1 MEWRSIHS
9 NSQRCTLP
17 HAGCTL
23 FVAEG
28 QARHAAHLNV
38 FWHWNHWDLNG
49 PNLMPQRHAQRFS
62 TFQHCSVACWGI
74 FRQCRLFACNVCG
87 KCSLRCNVWTCL
99 WEAYLEHFSRTN
111 YPNTFAGNAE
121 MTLDTMSAE
130 AFFKNSL
137 SHFSFCVSQ
146 HVDIYVRKGQAHRS
160 VRLKRVSCEWLDTKP
175 RHGYVGNLELQKC
188 SKQSKRELKDQI
200 INVIN
205 SLKLPRTGTYN
216 QLASKSLDWY

>member
-160 VRLKRVSCEWLDTKP
+160 VRLKREFPASGSIRSRDMDT
-175 RHGYVGNLELQKC
+175 LETWN
-188 SKQSKRELKDQI
+188 SR
-200 INVIN
+200 NV
-205 SLKLPRTGTYN
+205 
-216 QLASKSLDWY
+216 ASSPKGSWKIRS